1 MQKLIYSLLLVG
13 FALFLGCK
21 STEVKNLDL
30 VPPLIP
36 KPQQLEIKKGNFKI
50 TENSSVFLRENLPLL
65 ENF

>member
-21 STEVKNLDL
+21 SNEVKNLDL

-36 KPQQLEIKKGNFKI
+36 KPQQLEIKKGYFKI
-50 TENSSVFLRENLPLL
+50 T
-65 ENF
+65 

>member
-13 FALFLGCK
+13 FALVLGGK

-36 KPQQLEIKKGNFKI
+36 KPQKLEIKKGNFKI
-50 TENSSVFLRENLPLL
+50 TENSSVF
-65 ENF
+65 F